1 MGWLA
6 DTDWGAMRDEVG
18 VGGGGRDDDDAKARR
33 CFDGGGT
40 FAMLNLRFELRVCA
54 AQGCI
59 ATYLDVDEV
68 GLAVACG

>member
-40 FAMLNLRFELRVCA
+40 FAILNLSKNGR
-54 AQGCI
+54 G
-59 ATYLDVDEV
+59 
-68 GLAVACG
+68 